1 MSVDWD
7 SAAIYINR
15 NADLNPSQFAKRDKL
30 GQAQAYDTKMEVAI
44 DKGRIYG
51 LGAQRC
57 DINRK
62 RKLDSIMQHPPVSA
76 HW

>member
-1 MSVDWD
+1 MSVDWG
-7 SAAIYINR
+7 SAATYTNR
-15 NADLNPSQFAKRDKL
+15 NADLNPSLFAKRDKL
-30 GQAQAYDTKMEVAI
+30 CQAQAYDTKVEVAI

-57 DINRK
+57 NMSLK
-62 RKLDSIMQHPPVSA
+62 RKLDSIMQHPPVSV

>member
-7 SAAIYINR
+7 GAAIYINR

-51 LGAQRC
+51 LGAQKC
-57 DINRK
+57 DISRK
-62 RKLDSIMQHPPVSA
+62 RKLDSIMQHPPVSV

>member
-7 SAAIYINR
+7 GAAIYMNR
-15 NADLNPSQFAKRDKL
+15 NADLNPSLIAKRDKL
-30 GQAQAYDTKMEVAI
+30 RQAPAYDTKMEVAI

>member
-7 SAAIYINR
+7 GAAVYMNR
-15 NADLNPSQFAKRDKL
+15 NADLNRNLFAKRDRL
-30 GQAQAYDTKMEVAI
+30 CQAQAYDTKMEEAI

-51 LGAQRC
+51 LGAQMC
-57 DINRK
+57 DMSLK
-62 RKLDSIMQHPPVSA
+62 RKLDSIMQHPPVSV